1 MMMYQAQQ
9 VRALM
14 ANRGGISLRSTVGNS
29 FFLRRLDPGPDTPKL
44 ITLRKSLTIPEAINE
59 MVMASADCALV
70 QEYPDTMEGVV
81 SLKSL
86 LELVGSGRLVK
97 NNRLYQVMDRVVA
110 LEPDSAT
117 LEELFKRSLHS
128 KATFFVIADRSGS
141 LKGVVPVGEI
151 LDFCLRERDS
161 LELSADIE
169 VESHGRL
176 APLFI

>member
-1 MMMYQAQQ
+1 MMYQAQQ
-9 VRALM
+9 QGRALM
-14 ANRGGISLRSTVGNS
+14 ANRGGISLRSTVSNS

-44 ITLRKSLTIPEAINE
+44 ITLKRSLTIPEAINE

-70 QEYPDTMEGVV
+70 QKYPDTIEGVV

-97 NNRLYQVMDRVVA
+97 HSRLYQVMDRVVA
-110 LEPDSAT
+110 LEPETST

-141 LKGVVPVGEI
+141 LKGVVPVDEI
-151 LDFCLRERDS
+151 LNFCLRERDA
-161 LELSADIE
+161 LELSADVE

-176 APLFI
+176 TPLFV